1 MLIFL
6 LISLT
11 WSHRNSSLTHT
22 LYGLFLHAFSLPS
35 TYSQKSCPWLNTTW
49 LQLLIIFTVFWY
61 FVLCYE
67 AERWPG
73 SESDPAPLQASCVS
87 IFIAHLSPA
96 VLQLHGLRLCFSRA
110 AGCPLSPCSA
120 LTVLQVDVLGSWCLS
135 GWADINACCSFIS
148 CCLFLDACTPESPI
162 HTDLNFSN

>member
-73 SESDPAPLQASCVS
+73 SGSDPAPLQASWVS
-87 IFIAHLSPA
+87 IFMAHLSPA

-110 AGCPLSPCSA
+110 AGCPLSPLLCPDHPAGRCAGILMLLWVSGHQC
-120 LTVLQVDVLGSWCLS
+120 LLLIHLLLFIPWCL
-135 GWADINACCSFIS
+135 
-148 CCLFLDACTPESPI
+148 
-162 HTDLNFSN
+162 HTREPHSHWS